1 MSIEQKSVKSYLDDE
16 FISFSSVHVEV
27 VGIINNP
34 SLMYDFIKVYTKKY
48 KSILYQIENLEHRK
62 LHLQLAHMNVFNE
75 FTHRQFITKWRVKK

>member
-1 MSIEQKSVKSYLDDE
+1 M
-16 FISFSSVHVEV
+16 HVEV

-75 FTHRQFITKWRVKK
+75 FTHRQFITKWKVKKWLTH